1 MTMMLDVVTMK
12 TANIIESDKWT
23 IEFFSLLIENFLE
36 AIVFMYIQVGELP
49 KSNLIVYKQDLI
61 TSVLD

>member
-36 AIVFMYIQVGELP
+36 STVYMYITTWRV
-49 KSNLIVYKQDLI
+49 VD
-61 TSVLD
+61 